1 MLEGVVG
8 ASFWLPS
15 GFVFLVVSR
24 GVADFSRSVVVVDPA
39 RLAPNHV
46 ARLSALCGDHIESE
60 VGIVARR
67 E

>member
-1 MLEGVVG
+1 MLEEVVG
-8 ASFWLPS
+8 ASSWLPS
-15 GFVFLVVSR
+15 GFVLLVVSR
-24 GVADFSRSVVVVDPA
+24 GVVNFSRYVVVVDPA